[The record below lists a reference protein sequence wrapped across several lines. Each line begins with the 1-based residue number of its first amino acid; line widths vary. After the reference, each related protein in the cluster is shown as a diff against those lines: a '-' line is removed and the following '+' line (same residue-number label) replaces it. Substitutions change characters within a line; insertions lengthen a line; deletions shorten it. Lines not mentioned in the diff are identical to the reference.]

1 MTQPQIKNKNFL
13 RFVFNRMVV
22 TGLLLLIQAVWL
34 FILFSRLA
42 AYAVWINVLCLMLS
56 LVMCIALIRKD
67 STVPEFKISWMAL
80 FIVMPVQGGLL
91 YLLWGDHR
99 PAFRLRRKLERAG
112 ARIRPLRT
120 RQPEAAARLQ
130 AADPRAAMTAAY
142 LQNYGRF
149 PVYADTDVTYYP
161 SGEAMFPAMLA
172 AMEKAEK
179 YIFVEFFII
188 SQGRMWDT
196 VHELLRRK
204 AADGVDVRLI

>member
-91 YLLWGDHR
+91 YLLWGDKR
-99 PAFRLRRKLERAG
+99 PAIRLRRRMERAEAKMAPLRTADPAAQEKLER
-112 ARIRPLRT
+112 
-120 RQPEAAARLQ
+120 Q
-130 AADPRAAMTAAY
+130 DPRAAQTARYVRDFAP
-142 LQNYGRF
+142 G
-149 PVYADTDVTYYP
+149 PV
-161 SGEAMFPAMLA
+161 F
-172 AMEKAEK
+172 
-179 YIFVEFFII
+179 
-188 SQGRMWDT
+188 
-196 VHELLRRK
+196 
-204 AADGVDVRLI
+204 DGTAVRY